1 MVIDHLWREILLLL
15 LIWQLIESVGRWQE
29 VRKYEHQGQKRR
41 TKGKK
46 RRQRRPEAFEGP
58 TKKPECELCEAAESQ
73 ARPLIP
79 QPPAKIEQKRGRPRQ
94 VDTAWQHCPNDK
106 CAYHGWLGLG
116 NICSN
121 GRPNG
126 GPWRQL
132 RCLVCQSYF
141 LETHGTIFYG
151 KRRVAQLMLRAM
163 LTIAEGLGVRAVGR
177 VFEVEPETV
186 LAWLMAGA
194 QQIEL
199 FSSYQL
205 RQLQVEQIQM
215 DELYGRI
222 RAVSAG
228 EGDQAERRSTAWL
241 WTAMDPVSKLWLAL
255 IVGPRTLGAAQ
266 SLVHQVAQRL
276 ASGCLPTFITDGLA
290 DYQTA
295 LLTHF
300 GAWQPRQN
308 SQGRRL
314 KPRWMPLPGLDYAQV
329 IKKRRR
335 RRLVGVRQRVVFGS
349 LERIKTQLAA
359 HGWHISTAF
368 IERLNL
374 SIRQHVSGLGRRVM
388 RLSQSMSSLR
398 QQALLYQA
406 YYNFCLPHTSLRQP
420 LPQPRPTK
428 GTGSMKVWQPCTPA
442 MAAGLT
448 DRVWTLREVLLFRVP
463 PWPQEA
469 AA

>member
-1 MVIDHLWREILLLL
+1 
-15 LIWQLIESVGRWQE
+15 
-29 VRKYEHQGQKRR
+29 
-41 TKGKK
+41 
-46 RRQRRPEAFEGP
+46 
-58 TKKPECELCEAAESQ
+58 
-73 ARPLIP
+73 
-79 QPPAKIEQKRGRPRQ
+79 
-94 VDTAWQHCPNDK
+94 
-106 CAYHGWLGLG
+106 
-116 NICSN
+116 
-121 GRPNG
+121 
-126 GPWRQL
+126 
-132 RCLVCQSYF
+132 
-141 LETHGTIFYG
+141 
-151 KRRVAQLMLRAM
+151 
-163 LTIAEGLGVRAVGR
+163 
-177 VFEVEPETV
+177 
-186 LAWLMAGA
+186 
-194 QQIEL
+194 
-199 FSSYQL
+199 
-205 RQLQVEQIQM
+205 M

-222 RAVSAG
+222 RAVRAG

-300 GAWQPRQN
+300 GDWQPRQN

-314 KPRWMPLPGLDYAQV
+314 KPRWLPLPELNYAQV

-335 RRLVGVRQRVVFGS
+335 RRLVGVTQRVVFGS

-374 SIRQHVSGLGRRVM
+374 SIRQHISGLGRRVM
-388 RLSQSMSSLR
+388 RLTQSMSSLR

-420 LPQPRPTK
+420 LPQPRPPR
-428 GTGSMKVWQPCTPA
+428 G
-442 MAAGLT
+442 
-448 DRVWTLREVLLFRVP
+448 RV
-463 PWPQEA
+463 Q
-469 AA
+469 